1 MSQQKSKKIVLNI
14 GGMSCV
20 NCARAIEK
28 QLFKLNGVTK
38 ATVNL
43 AAEKA
48 IVEYT
53 PDVVNFMSSV
63 WICFKRNVNKS

>member
-1 MSQQKSKKIVLNI
+1 MDREKNRKIVLNI

-20 NCARAIEK
+20 NCARTIEK
-28 QLFKLNGVTK
+28 QLSKLNGVVK

-48 IVEYT
+48 IVR
-53 PDVVNFMSSV
+53 V
-63 WICFKRNVNKS
+63 